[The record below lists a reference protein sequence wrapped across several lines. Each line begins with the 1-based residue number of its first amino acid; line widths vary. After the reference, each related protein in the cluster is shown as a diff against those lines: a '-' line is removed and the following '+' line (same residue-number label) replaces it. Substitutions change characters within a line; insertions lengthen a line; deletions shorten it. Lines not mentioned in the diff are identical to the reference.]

1 MRLRIVLTK
10 RAGWTVVRYF
20 FLAIAVA
27 CLGLYSSTYLER
39 VLYQAR
45 ESREFDL
52 TPDRSAVAVA
62 ANNNTTSIGRVVR
75 PSRKSVPSSTL
86 PSPTA
91 LIGRLTV
98 PRLHLS
104 AMVREGIDLNTLL
117 LAIGHIPATALPG
130 QAGNVGVA
138 GHRDTFFRGLK
149 DLRARDEIRFSTL
162 NGDFK
167 YVVESLIIVEP
178 DNVGV
183 LAQSREN
190 VLTLVTCYPFSYI
203 GAAPKR
209 FVVRAMQVSPQ
220 TAPPSSV
227 E

>member
-1 MRLRIVLTK
+1 MRLRIVLAKT
-10 RAGWTVVRYF
+10 AGWTVVRHF
-20 FLAIAVA
+20 FLALATA
-27 CLGLYSSTYLER
+27 CLGLYSFAYLER
-39 VLYQAR
+39 VLYQNR

-52 TPDRSAVAVA
+52 RADGSAVVVA
-62 ANNNTTSIGRVVR
+62 SNNTAIGRVARTPPKAVASPR
-75 PSRKSVPSSTL
+75 L
-86 PSPTA
+86 PFPTA
-91 LIGRLTV
+91 LIGRLSV

-104 AMVREGIDLNTLL
+104 AMVREGIDRNTLQI
-117 LAIGHIPATALPG
+117 AVGHIPTTALPG
-130 QAGNVGVA
+130 QTGNVGVA
-138 GHRDTFFRGLK
+138 GHRDSFFRGLK

-167 YVVESLIIVEP
+167 YLVESVIIVEP
-178 DNVGV
+178 DNLGV
-183 LAQSREN
+183 LAQSSEN